1 MAAVLAR
8 DVLISDLDGRHW
20 ANWLGL
26 LLPPAV
32 MNAPRFA
39 VVWIHDG
46 AAIKC
51 VVRGAGAIPLDRVP
65 FEGTSQGHLVELR
78 RALDVDAVIVL
89 ERDALADLFTLIDRE
104 LDFDADYVAQGLAML
119 RATKQL
125 AGAGIWS
132 EPRLLE
138 IVPAPPFEALQRTF
152 DLLVPDDASLIA
164 YVFEDDH
171 SDVHASIIATKAAGH
186 IDAVATHKALEDAL
200 PGPRLARNW
209 RAQHKRVLELT
220 ADRFGKPAVG
230 VFLDRRTYY
239 RILTGPTD
247 TLTRELRARNVII
260 DPAPAWLLGM
270 LGGAT
275 VAAVAT
281 RGARAFASFLP
292 AGARKMAVGFALQA
306 QDMVAASNANP
317 WSLLGFD
324 PIELWLRVRHFYRHA
339 PA

>member
-1 MAAVLAR
+1 MLAR

-26 LLPPAV
+26 LMPHGV
-32 MNAPRFA
+32 MDAPRFA
-39 VVWIHDG
+39 VLWIHQG
-46 AAIKC
+46 APIKC
-51 VVRGAGAIPLDRVP
+51 VVRGAGAIPLDQVP
-65 FEGTSQGHLVELR
+65 FEGTSQGELVELR
-78 RALDVDAVIVL
+78 KALEVDAVIVL
-89 ERDALADLFTLIDRE
+89 DRDALAEVFTAIDRN
-104 LDFDADYVAQGLAML
+104 LDFEADYVAQSLTML
-119 RATKQL
+119 RAVKQL

-152 DLLVPDDASLIA
+152 DLLIPNNSSLLA

-171 SDVHASIIATKAAGH
+171 SDIHASIIATKAAGH
-186 IDAVATHKALEDAL
+186 IDAVATHKVFEDML
-200 PGPRLARNW
+200 PGPRLARTW

-220 ADRFGKPAVG
+220 AERFGRPAVD

-247 TLTRELRARNVII
+247 TLTRELRARNIII
-260 DPAPAWLLGM
+260 DPAPAWLLGL

-281 RGARAFASFLP
+281 RGARAFARYLP
-292 AGARKMAVGFALQA
+292 DGARKMAAGFAQQA
-306 QDMVAASNANP
+306 QDMVSTSNANP
-317 WSLLGFD
+317 WALLGFD
-324 PIELWLRVRHFYRHA
+324 PIELWLRTRHFYRH
-339 PA
+339 PS